1 MNFESLSHISY
12 LLPDKSVVKLRIFL
26 NWRQPNQAEAMLQKT
41 RGIVFKT
48 THYSESS
55 VIVQVFTE
63 KLGLQSYL
71 INGVKKPKA
80 KISLNMLQPLHLLDM
95 VVYHKANSNIQRVA
109 ELRQMPVFQS
119 IPYDIVKSSLTIF
132 LNEVIYKSIKQE
144 SKDELLFDFLFHAI
158 ELLDRMEKG
167 MANFHLYFLM
177 RLTRFL
183 GFFPETNGYSDSSYF
198 DLKNAEFT
206 QLLPPHS
213 FVVNPPQIKLWY
225 VLMESNFEE
234 LEHLQMLPADRK
246 MLLESLLDYYRLHVD
261 HFGEIKSQAVLAEI
275 FS

>member
-1 MNFESLSHISY
+1 MAAAQWSE
-12 LLPDKSVVKLRIFL
+12 
-26 NWRQPNQAEAMLQKT
+26 EMLQKT

-109 ELRQMPVFQS
+109 ELRQLPVFQS
-119 IPYDIVKSSLTIF
+119 IPYDIVKSSLAIF
-132 LNEVIYKSIKQE
+132 LNEVIYKSIRQE
-144 SKDELLFDFLFHAI
+144 SKDEMLFDFLFNAI
-158 ELLDRMEKG
+158 ELLDRMDKG
-167 MANFHLYFLM
+167 LANFHLYFLM

-183 GFFPETNGYSDSSYF
+183 GFFPDGGAYQKDSFF
-198 DLKNAEFT
+198 DLKNAEFSG
-206 QLLPPHS
+206 QMPPHA
-213 FVVNPPQIKLWY
+213 FVISPPQSKLWQQ
-225 VLMESNFEE
+225 LMEGSFEE
-234 LEHLQMLPADRK
+234 LEEIQMSTADRK
-246 MLLESLLDYYRLHVD
+246 QLMDYLLDYYRLHVD
-261 HFGEIKSQAVLAEI
+261 HFGEIKSQSVLSEI

>member
-109 ELRQMPVFQS
+109 ELRQLPVFQN
-119 IPYDIVKSSLTIF
+119 IPYDIVKSSLAIF

-167 MANFHLYFLM
+167 LANFHLYFLM

>member
-1 MNFESLSHISY
+1 MLFYWLIARKTTNFPKLAAAESSE
-12 LLPDKSVVKLRIFL
+12 D
-26 NWRQPNQAEAMLQKT
+26 MLQKT

-109 ELRQMPVFQS
+109 ELRQVPVFQS
-119 IPYDIVKSSLTIF
+119 IPYDIVKSSLTLF
-132 LNEVIYKSIKQE
+132 LNEVIYKSIRQE

-158 ELLDRMEKG
+158 ELLDRIEKG
-167 MANFHLYFLM
+167 LANFHLYFLM

-183 GFFPETNGYSDSSYF
+183 GFFPDSKGYRDGCFF
-198 DLKNAEFT
+198 DLKNAEFST
-206 QLLPPHS
+206 LMPPHA
-213 FVVNPPQIKLWY
+213 FVVSPPLSSLWHR
-225 VLMESNFEE
+225 LMESSFEQ
-234 LEHLQMLPADRK
+234 LEEIQMSNAERK
-246 MLLESLLDYYRLHVD
+246 QLMDHLLDYYRLHVD
-261 HFGEIKSQAVLAEI
+261 HFGEIRSQAVLAEI

>member
-1 MNFESLSHISY
+1 
-12 LLPDKSVVKLRIFL
+12 
-26 NWRQPNQAEAMLQKT
+26 MLQKT

-95 VVYHKANSNIQRVA
+95 VVYHKANTNIQRVA
-109 ELRQMPVFQS
+109 ELRQLPVFQS
-119 IPYDIVKSSLTIF
+119 IPYDIVKSSLAIF
-132 LNEVIYKSIKQE
+132 LNEVIYKSIRQE
-144 SKDELLFDFLFHAI
+144 SKDEFLFDFLFHAI

-167 MANFHLYFLM
+167 LANFHLYFLM

-183 GFFPETNGYSDSSYF
+183 GFFPEANGYCDACYF

-206 QLLPPHS
+206 PLLPPHA
-213 FVVNPPQIKLWY
+213 FVVSPPQSKLWHL
-225 VLMESNFEE
+225 LMESGFEE

>member
-109 ELRQMPVFQS
+109 ELRQMPVFQN
-119 IPYDIVKSSLTIF
+119 IPYNIVKSSLTIF

-167 MANFHLYFLM
+167 LANFHLYFLM

-206 QLLPPHS
+206 QMLPPHS
-213 FVVNPPQIKLWY
+213 FVVNPPQSKLWY
-225 VLMESNFEE
+225 VLMKSNFEE